1 LRSGDCGFNLM
12 PELNMLP
19 ETSYTGEPMIRLMS
33 KKLTQKLMSGI
44 VAVFLLYGSA
54 TPALGG
60 EGAWARKSLRKLSLR
75 EKIAQMMV
83 YSMNMSYLHRDSEQW
98 LEVVDLLE
106 TDGIG
111 GIHLWYGE
119 INTSHT
125 MLNELQKISRI
136 PILFDADIERGLG
149 QRFPGSTSLPV
160 LMAVGATGNPEYA
173 YQAGRITALEGRAV
187 GIHLNLTP
195 VVDVNNNPANPIIN
209 TRSYGE
215 DPDLVIEFS
224 RAFIRGMKDN
234 GILTTAKHFPGH
246 GDTETDSHSN
256 LAQIPSDS
264 TRLWSVELPP
274 FIAAI
279 DQGVDLVMATHVQ
292 APDYQIHVGTP
303 ATMSKFWVTDVL
315 RDQLGFKGAVI
326 TDAMAMGGITQ
337 NFSAA
342 FALIEAINAGCDI
355 IIQNNNF
362 RTSVDIVEKAV
373 MTGIISE
380 ERINQA
386 AQRMLLLKERAGLHK
401 NRYTDYVEAGKVIGS
416 REYQRIAQKIASGA
430 ITLIK
435 DEHGAVP
442 LRSTTPEDTIYVI
455 DLYDYPF
462 NHRLSG
468 VTRRLFATGLPILP
482 VALDESDPVAV
493 YDALLERIPT
503 DARILVNAFCSIG
516 VQKDRIFLPDHQVDF
531 IRSLTARTTRLIV
544 TSFGTPYLIQAFPE
558 IPTYLAAYHNSSLMQ
573 QALVGALLGNSA
585 INGRLTIT
593 IPGAADRGT
602 GIQLPEDSLEIMET
616 LIPLPHLVRVLPEEI
631 GVETSRVDNLLSQA
645 VADSAWPGGVLLAA
659 RDGRIFIHESF
670 GSHTYAKQHPTT
682 RGDIF
687 DLASVTK
694 VVATTS
700 AAMKLQEQGGLNLDD
715 KVVSYLPEFQGP
727 DPENTRLKSSVTIRH
742 LLTHTSGLPGWRPI
756 YKIQETVANRLDSLY
771 ALPLDTL
778 PGTHYEYSCMGMITM
793 GKVVERIT
801 GQTLSQFVQDSIF
814 QRLGMMSTYFNPP
827 SERLKRI
834 VPTEFSEAENGF
846 VKGHVHDENAHSLGG
861 AVGNAGLFSTAADLA
876 ILSQMMLNGGVYRD
890 SVIFQ
895 PHTVEIFT
903 KRANVITGNSRCLGW
918 DSPAGEASAGV
929 YASSNSYG
937 HTGFT
942 GTSLWIDPDNHM
954 FVILLTNAVHPHRDW
969 KTPKYYDWR
978 QRIHSAVYE
987 CFPDVARNPDLGLKA
1002 RWATDVSK

>member
-1 LRSGDCGFNLM
+1 MIGIIGKKWTRKLASG
-12 PELNMLP
+12 
-19 ETSYTGEPMIRLMS
+19 T
-33 KKLTQKLMSGI
+33 
-44 VAVFLLYGSA
+44 VAVLLIFGSA
-54 TPALGG
+54 APVLGG
-60 EGAWARKSLRKLSLR
+60 EGAWARKTLRKLSLR
-75 EKIAQMMV
+75 EKIAQMLI
-83 YSMNMSYLHRDSEQW
+83 YTLNMSYLHRDSRQW
-98 LEVVDLLE
+98 QEIVDLLE

-125 MLNELQKISRI
+125 MLNEIQKNSRV

-149 QRFPGSTSLPV
+149 QRFPGSTNLPV

-292 APDYQIHVGTP
+292 APDYQTHAGTP
-303 ATMSKFWVTDVL
+303 ATMSEFWVTDVL

-337 NFSAA
+337 NFSDA

-362 RTSVDIVEKAV
+362 RASVDVVEKAV
-373 MTGIISE
+373 QTGMISE
-380 ERINQA
+380 ERIKQA
-386 AQRMLLLKERAGLHK
+386 ALRMLLLKERAGLHK

-416 REYQRIAQKIASGA
+416 REYQRISQEIASGA

-442 LRSTTPEDTIYVI
+442 LRFTTPEDTIYII

-468 VTRRLFATGLPILP
+468 VTRRLFATGLPVLP
-482 VALDESDPVAV
+482 VALDEADPVAV
-493 YDALLERIPT
+493 YNALLERIPP

-531 IRSLTARTTRLIV
+531 IRSLAGRTNRLIV
-544 TSFGTPYLIQAFPE
+544 TSFGTPYLIQAFPQV
-558 IPTYLAAYHNSSLMQ
+558 PTYLAAYHSSPLMQ
-573 QALVGALLGNSA
+573 QALVGALIGQTD

-593 IPGAADRGT
+593 IPDVADRGT
-602 GIQLPEDSLEIMET
+602 GIQLPKDSLEIMEPP
-616 LIPLPHLVRVLPEEI
+616 IPPPHLVRVLPEEI
-631 GVETSRVDNLLSQA
+631 GVETSSVANLLSQA

-659 RDGRIFIHESF
+659 RDGHIFIHESF

-687 DLASVTK
+687 DLASITK

-700 AAMKLQEQGGLNLDD
+700 AAMKLQEQGRLNLDD
-715 KVVSYLPEFQGP
+715 QVVSYLPEFQGP
-727 DPENTRLKSSVTIRH
+727 DTENTRLKSSITIRH

-756 YKIQETVANRLDSLY
+756 YKIEGSVANRLDSLY

-778 PGTHYEYSCMGMITM
+778 AGTHYEYSCMGMITM
-793 GKVVERIT
+793 GKVVEKIT
-801 GQTLSQFVQDSIF
+801 GRTLSQFLQDSIF
-814 QRLGMMSTYFNPP
+814 QRLGMTSTYFNPP
-827 SERLKRI
+827 AERLKRI

-846 VKGHVHDENAHSLGG
+846 VKGHVHDENNYSLGG

-876 ILSQMMLNGGVYRD
+876 IFSQMMLNGGVYRD
-890 SVIFQ
+890 SVIYQ
-895 PHTVEIFT
+895 PQTVELFT
-903 KRANVITGNSRCLGW
+903 RRADVIPGSSRCLGW

-942 GTSLWIDPDNHM
+942 GTSLWIDPDSRM

-987 CFPDVARNPDLGLKA
+987 CFPDVVRNPDLELKA
-1002 RWATDVSK
+1002 RWAKDIAQ

>member
-1 LRSGDCGFNLM
+1 MIGIIGKKWTSKLVSGVVG
-12 PELNMLP
+12 
-19 ETSYTGEPMIRLMS
+19 
-33 KKLTQKLMSGI
+33 
-44 VAVFLLYGSA
+44 VLLICGSA
-54 TPALGG
+54 TTALGG
-60 EGAWARKSLRKLSLR
+60 EGAWARKTLRKLSLR

-98 LEVVDLLE
+98 LEVVDLIE

-125 MLNELQKISRI
+125 MLNEIQKMSRV

-173 YQAGRITALEGRAV
+173 YQAGRITALEGHSV

-209 TRSYGE
+209 VRSYGE
-215 DPDLVIEFS
+215 DPNLVIEFS
-224 RAFIRGMKDN
+224 RAFIRGMQDH

-279 DQGVDLVMATHVQ
+279 NQGVDLVMATHVQ
-292 APDYQIHVGTP
+292 APDYQTHAGTP

-315 RDQLGFKGAVI
+315 RQQLGFKGAVI

-337 NFSAA
+337 NFSDA
-342 FALIEAINAGCDI
+342 FALVEAINAGCDI
-355 IIQNNNF
+355 IIQNNDF
-362 RTSVDIVEKAV
+362 RASVDVVEKAV
-373 MTGIISE
+373 KEGRISE

-386 AQRMLLLKERAGLHK
+386 TLRMLSLKERAGLHK
-401 NRYTDYVEAGKVIGS
+401 NRYTNYTEAGNLIGS
-416 REYQRIAQKIASGA
+416 REFQLISREIASSA
-430 ITLIK
+430 ITLVK

-442 LRSTTPEDTIYVI
+442 LRFTTPEDTIYVI

-462 NHRLSG
+462 NHSLTG
-468 VTRRLFATGLPILP
+468 VTRRLFAAGLPVQP
-482 VALDESDPVAV
+482 FALDESDPVAV
-493 YDALLERIPT
+493 YNALLERLPVN
-503 DARILVNAFCSIG
+503 ARILVNAFCSIG

-531 IRSLTARTTRLIV
+531 IQSLAEKSDRLIM
-544 TSFGTPYLIQAFPE
+544 TSFGTPYVIQAFPE
-558 IPTYLAAYHNSSLMQ
+558 VPAYLAAYHYNPLMQ
-573 QALVGALLGNSA
+573 HALVGALLGQTA
-585 INGRLTIT
+585 ISGRLPIT
-593 IPGAADRGT
+593 IPGVADRGT
-602 GIQLPEDSLEIMET
+602 GIQLPENPLEIEE
-616 LIPLPHLVRVLPEEI
+616 PLLPPPHLVRSLPEEAGADVSNI
-631 GVETSRVDNLLSQA
+631 SSLLKQA

-670 GSHTYAKQHPTT
+670 GFHSYSKQHSTT

-700 AAMKLQEQGGLNLDD
+700 AVMKLQERGRLNLDD
-715 KVVSYLPEFQGP
+715 AVVSYLPEFQGP
-727 DPENTRLKSSVTIRH
+727 DPENTRLKSSVSIQQ
-742 LLTHTSGLPGWRPI
+742 LLTHSSGLPGWRPI
-756 YKIQETVANRLDSLY
+756 YKIQGDVANRLDSLY

-801 GQTLSQFVQDSIF
+801 GQTLSQFLQDSIF
-814 QRLGMMSTYFNPP
+814 QRLGMTSTYFNPP

-846 VKGHVHDENAHSLGG
+846 VKGHVHDENAQSLGG

-876 ILSQMMLNGGVYRD
+876 IFSQMMLNGGVYQD
-890 SVIFQ
+890 TLIFQ
-895 PHTVEIFT
+895 PQTVDLFT
-903 KRANVITGNSRCLGW
+903 KRANIIPGSSRCLGW

-942 GTSLWIDPDNHM
+942 GTSLWIDPDNRM
-954 FVILLTNAVHPHRDW
+954 FVILLTNAVHPQRDW

-987 CFPDVARNPDLGLKA
+987 CFSDAIRNPDLRIKA
-1002 RWATDVSK
+1002 RWATDVPK

>member
-1 LRSGDCGFNLM
+1 MGIMGRKISRILRGGV
-12 PELNMLP
+12 
-19 ETSYTGEPMIRLMS
+19 I
-33 KKLTQKLMSGI
+33 GI
-44 VAVFLLYGSA
+44 LLISICA
-54 TPALGG
+54 TTALGG
-60 EGAWARKSLRKLSLR
+60 EGAWARKTLRKLSLR

-83 YSMNMSYLHRDSEQW
+83 YTMNMNYLHRSSQQW
-98 LEVVDLLE
+98 LEIVDLLE

-111 GIHLWYGE
+111 GIHIWYGE
-119 INTSHT
+119 VNSSHT
-125 MLNELQKISRI
+125 MLNEIQRASRI

-149 QRFPGSTSLPV
+149 QRFPGSTDLPV

-209 TRSYGE
+209 VRSYGE
-215 DPDLVIEFS
+215 DPELVIEYS
-224 RAFIRGMKDN
+224 NAFIRGMRDH

-279 DQGVDLVMATHVQ
+279 DQGVDLVMATHVH
-292 APDYQIHVGTP
+292 APDYQVHAGVP

-315 RDQLGFKGAVI
+315 RDQLGFEGAVI

-337 NFSAA
+337 NFSDAY
-342 FALIEAINAGCDI
+342 ALIEAINAGCDI

-362 RTSVDIVEKAV
+362 RGSVDVVEQAV
-373 MTGIISE
+373 ADGIISV

-386 AQRMLLLKERAGLHK
+386 ALRMLLLKERTGLHK
-401 NRYTDYVEAGKVIGS
+401 NRYTNYVEAGKVIGNREFQRMS
-416 REYQRIAQKIASGA
+416 REMASSA
-430 ITLIK
+430 ITLVK
-435 DEHGAVP
+435 DEHEAVP
-442 LRSTTPEDTIYVI
+442 LRFTVPEDTIYII

-468 VTRRLFATGLPILP
+468 ITRRLFATGLPVLP
-482 VALDESDPVAV
+482 FALDEADPVAV
-493 YDALLERIPT
+493 YDGVLERIPA

-531 IRSLTARTTRLIV
+531 IQSLTEKTARLIV

-558 IPTYLAAYHNSSLMQ
+558 VPTYLAAYHNSSLMQ
-573 QALVGALLGNSA
+573 QAVVGALLGYSA

-593 IPGAADRGT
+593 IPGVADRGT
-602 GIQLPEDSLEIMET
+602 GIQLPEDSLEIEEPP
-616 LIPLPHLVRVLPEEI
+616 IPPPHLVRVLPEEI
-631 GVETSRVDNLLSQA
+631 GIETSRVTDLLQRA
-645 VADSAWPGGVLLAA
+645 VADSAWPGGILLAA
-659 RDGRIFIHESF
+659 KDGRIFIHEAF
-670 GSHTYAKQHPTT
+670 GYHTYAANQPTT

-687 DLASVTK
+687 DLASITK

-700 AAMKLQEQGGLNLDD
+700 AAMKLQELGKLNLDD
-715 KVVSYLPEFQGP
+715 KVVSYLPEFRGP
-727 DPENTRLKSSVTIRH
+727 DQENTRLKSSITIRQ
-742 LLTHTSGLPGWRPI
+742 LLTHTSGLPGWQPI
-756 YKIQETVANRLDSLY
+756 HKIQGSVAARLDSLY
-771 ALPLDTL
+771 ELPLDTL
-778 PGTHYEYSCMGMITM
+778 PGTHYEYSCMGMITL
-793 GKVVERIT
+793 GKVIENVT
-801 GQTLSQFVQDSIF
+801 GQTLARFVQDSIF
-814 QRLGMMSTYFNPP
+814 QRLGMTSTYYNPP
-827 SERLKRI
+827 ATRLKRI
-834 VPTEFSEAENGF
+834 MPTEFSESENGF
-846 VKGHVHDENAHSLGG
+846 VRGHVHDENAHSLGG

-876 ILSQMMLNGGVYRD
+876 IFSQMMLNGGVYRD

-895 PHTVEIFT
+895 PPTVELFT
-903 KRANVITGNSRCLGW
+903 RQANVIPDNSRCLGW
-918 DSPAGEASAGV
+918 DSPSGEASAGV

-942 GTSLWIDPDNHM
+942 GTSLWIDPDSQLI
-954 FVILLTNAVHPHRDW
+954 VILLTNAVHPHRDW
-969 KTPKYYDWR
+969 KIPKYFDWR

-987 CFPDVARNPDLGLKA
+987 CFPDAVRNPSLKLKE
-1002 RWATDVSK
+1002 RWATDISQ